1 VNTAVSSTLES
12 DHRVRSDWLSL
23 PVIWLLAGR
32 RDGGKLLNQAIELAI
47 ITLQHPVH
55 PSISPVTA
63 AKMGFFDY
71 VSDLYSAVSIQP
83 VEAEDARQFEGGP
96 VDTSGNQNSGKDAS
110 NGGIGTAEQDRGATT
125 QGGASLSSP
134 AAGTDEE
141 SAEEA
146 DVNKE
151 DAAKAAS
158 RAPEAEKGH
167 TPGESASSDDDE
179 EEAEEEDDEE
189 EEDEPED
196 PKPALEE
203 GKSTPWDALLY
214 RSVQSRRVST
224 LRACFVFCG
233 DLWINA
239 PKHCHMERGGNHL
252 LTITQSA

>member
-1 VNTAVSSTLES
+1 VKTAVSSTS
-12 DHRVRSDWLSL
+12 DHHGRADWSSL
-23 PVIWLLAGR
+23 PVISLLAGR
-32 RDGGKLLNQAIELAI
+32 RVGGKLLNQAIELAI
-47 ITLQHPVH
+47 TTLQ
-55 PSISPVTA
+55 SPVYPSTSPETT

-158 RAPEAEKGH
+158 RQPEAEKGH

-179 EEAEEEDDEE
+179 EEEEEEEDEE

-203 GKSTPWDALLY
+203 GKSTPWDALLCC
-214 RSVQSRRVST
+214 SVQRRRISMLCASLCVEATSRSM
-224 LRACFVFCG
+224 LP
-233 DLWINA
+233 NY
-239 PKHCHMERGGNHL
+239 CHTIRDGNHL